1 MSILDGDWSAD
12 RPTGPGAQVHA
23 WGQLAALVADAGSVV
38 AAAHRMYRA
47 RSTVQAWY
55 RRTNPIPPDAQ
66 RWLATH
72 PPTGATP

>member
-1 MSILDGDWSAD
+1 MSTLDTRASGHTDYD
-12 RPTGPGAQVHA
+12 AQCVA
-23 WGQLAALVADAGSVV
+23 RGQLAALVADAGSVV
-38 AAAHRMYRA
+38 AAAKRMYRA